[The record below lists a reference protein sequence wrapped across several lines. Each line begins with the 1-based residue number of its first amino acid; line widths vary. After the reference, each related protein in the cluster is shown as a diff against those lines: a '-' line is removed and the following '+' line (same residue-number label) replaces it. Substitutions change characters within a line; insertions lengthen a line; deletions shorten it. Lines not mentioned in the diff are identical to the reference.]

1 MSKVVSFHNLQNMF
15 MGGTDTSSTVL
26 EWLMAK
32 LTKNPSSMKRAQEE
46 VRRVVGKKSKIYVND
61 INKMDYLNC
70 PQRNSTTAPT
80 TSSYG
85 TSGNNNKCENWRL

>member
-1 MSKVVSFHNLQNMF
+1 ML
-15 MGGTDTSSTVL
+15 MGGIDTSSTVL

-46 VRRVVGKKSKIYVND
+46 ARRVVGKKSKIYVND

-70 PQRNSTTAPT
+70 PQRIKNLYDCT
-80 TSSYG
+80 YHFLLWYLG
-85 TSGNNNKCENWRL
+85 KQ